1 MILTA
6 VVDFETAKLLRD
18 KEFENKNPNKLRR
31 SYYNHLGEYRGDVT
45 EYLRALVRKED
56 TKPFESVDAPTI
68 GQVVDWL
75 FEEHGIWITVCVIG
89 SDGFGYWLHNKD
101 RERLN
106 PGNQGGYWLLP
117 TKAYEAAITHCLE
130 QLI

>member
-6 VVDFETAKLLRD
+6 IVDFETAKLLKD
-18 KEFENKNPNKLRR
+18 KEFENKNPNKLHK

-56 TKPFESVDAPTI
+56 AKPFESVDAPTI

-75 FEEHGIWITVCVIG
+75 FEEHGIWIEVRKSYLLDKFVAVT
-89 SDGFGYWLHNKD
+89 K
-101 RERLN
+101 N
-106 PGNQGGYWLLP
+106 PRVELSSEDTP
-117 TKAYEAAITHCLE
+117 KEAYESAITYCLE
-130 QLI
+130 KLI